1 MLVEDVISSIKVGK
15 VTNSLAMLSTNPHP
29 MAKDFLTQFDK
40 FYIWLD
46 VDNPQVIRQG
56 LKLLK
61 ILGNMGE
68 TKLIKTPK
76 DPKYYT
82 TDEIKSILYG
92 T

>member
-1 MLVEDVISSIKVGK
+1 
-15 VTNSLAMLSTNPHP
+15 MLSTNPHP

-46 VDNPQVIRQG
+46 MDNPQVIRQA

-61 ILGNMGE
+61 KLRILGE
-68 TKLIKTPK
+68 TKLISTPK
-76 DPKYYT
+76 DPKYYSE
-82 TDEIKSILYG
+82 DDIKRILYG